1 MDEWGNKKHPS
12 PLSEICH
19 TYRKMMKLGAVML
32 YLKKIEKM
40 YESRNTL
47 LVLLTS
53 AFFDQKSANFAIL
66 KNTDI
71 DYIFI
76 HNF

>member
-1 MDEWGNKKHPS
+1 MDGWGNKKHPS

-19 TYRKMMKLGAVML
+19 TYPKMMKLGAVML